1 MPHNLRFNTFPSAA
15 NQNEPQVN
23 LFATNRHEDGKQ
35 SVKKIEFACMHD
47 DVNQVFSLRYNLK
60 SITEAMSPSGG
71 CCTVSCE
78 ECSGYNENTVSCT
91 CLRKFWLS
99 NDLTVTVV
107 DHYCNQ
113 KALKSCSSSHFR
125 RKKPCSFSRPII
137 TSPKVY
143 LRAIFGLELCLQYKA
158 WRLAL
163 QFVLE

>member
-23 LFATNRHEDGKQ
+23 LFTTNRHEDGKQ

-125 RKKPCSFSRPII
+125 RKNPAPSAAQSLLH
-137 TSPKVY
+137 
-143 LRAIFGLELCLQYKA
+143 LRFTYGQSLVWNCICNIRLEGLHYSLS
-158 WRLAL
+158 
-163 QFVLE
+163 